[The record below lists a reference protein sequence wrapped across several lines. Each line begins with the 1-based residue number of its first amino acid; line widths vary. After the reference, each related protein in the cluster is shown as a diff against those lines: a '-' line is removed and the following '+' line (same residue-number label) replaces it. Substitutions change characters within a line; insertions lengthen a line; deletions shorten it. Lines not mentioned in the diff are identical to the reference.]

1 MTAEEVN
8 KTAKRYNKA
17 ALYIIVALT
26 LIGLLLVQVT
36 FSYELILSLV
46 FSSVYSLLTSVAYG
60 NVWKHMAIGG
70 TDKLTKFYLGGS
82 VVKML
87 LALIVVVA
95 GLFLLRSSKDLL
107 LGFTAIFAAF
117 FMVLLA
123 FDCVFFARI
132 AKSNSSTNK

>member
-1 MTAEEVN
+1 MTAEEIG
-8 KTAKRYNKA
+8 KTARRYNKV
-17 ALYIIVALT
+17 ALYVIVALT
-26 LIGLLLVQVT
+26 LVGLLLVQVT
-36 FSYELILSLV
+36 FSYELSLSLV
-46 FSSVYSLLTSVAYG
+46 FSSVYSLLTSVVYG
-60 NVWKHMAIGG
+60 NVWKRMALSG

-87 LALIVVVA
+87 LALIVVVVA
-95 GLFLLRSSKDLL
+95 LFLLRGDKEVL

-123 FDCVFFARI
+123 FDCVFFVRI